1 MKPCNETADEAP
13 SLRNGSGAVAQGVSE
28 ALTRAERKARG
39 ARTRRNLTFLLIL
52 VSLGIAGYF
61 VFSGSEGHTLYTTA
75 KVIEG
80 DLTLTVTA
88 TGRLHPVNQVDVG
101 TEVSGTIESVEV
113 DFNDRVVAGQI
124 LVKLDTE
131 QLEAGYRQ
139 SKASLSLAQA
149 GVMEANATL
158 TETGNRLKRI
168 KDLIGK
174 DLSTEEE
181 LDRGVA
187 AFARAEAGLAV
198 AQAKVEQAQAQLDAD
213 RRALEKAI
221 IRSPIDGIVLE
232 RRVESGQTVAAALQT
247 PILLVLAED
256 LREMVLHVDVDE
268 ADVGQVLAG
277 QTAFFSV
284 DAYPGR
290 QFPADIRQVRFS
302 PKSLDGVVTYETL
315 LNVNNEELLLMP
327 GMTATA
333 EIGVARFRD
342 VVLIP
347 NAALRFSPREDVNT
361 ASAKTSLFNRFA
373 GRATDKPPLPTQA
386 EAGSDSRLVWV
397 LESGVPEPVPVQVG
411 ASNGVVTQILGGN
424 IKPGD
429 DLVVSMSTPV
439 L

>member
-1 MKPCNETADEAP
+1 MKD
-13 SLRNGSGAVAQGVSE
+13 GSDRDSQGISE
-28 ALTRAERKARG
+28 ALTRAEKKARS

-52 VSLGIAGYF
+52 AFLGAAGYF
-61 VFSGSEGHTLYTTA
+61 VFKSSEKQFSYTTA
-75 KVIEG
+75 KVTKG
-80 DLTLTVTA
+80 DLTLIVTA
-88 TGRLHPVNQVDVG
+88 TGRLQPVNQVDVG

-113 DFNDRVVAGQI
+113 DFNDLVVAGQI

-131 QLEAGYRQ
+131 QLEAGFRQ

-149 GVMEANATL
+149 GVLEANATL
-158 TETGNRLKRI
+158 TETGNGLKRI

-174 DLSTEEE
+174 GLSTEEE

-221 IRSPIDGIVLE
+221 IRSPIDGVVLE
-232 RRVESGQTVAAALQT
+232 RRVEPGQTVAAALQT
-247 PILLVLAED
+247 PILLVLAEN
-256 LREMVLHVDVDE
+256 LSEMVLHVDIDE

-277 QTAFFSV
+277 QTASFSV
-284 DAYPGR
+284 DAYPGK

-333 EIGVARFRD
+333 EIGVARYPD

-347 NAALRFSPREDVNT
+347 NAALRFSPRQDVST
-361 ASAKTSLFNRFA
+361 ATAKPSLFNRFA
-373 GRATDKPPLPTQA
+373 GRAAAKPQSATQP
-386 EAGSDSRLVWV
+386 ELQSDRSLVWV
-397 LESGVPEPVPVQVG
+397 LESGVPVSVPVQVG
-411 ASNGVVTQILGGN
+411 ASNGIVTQILGGN

-429 DLVVSMSTPV
+429 DLLVGMSTPV

>member
-1 MKPCNETADEAP
+1 MKD
-13 SLRNGSGAVAQGVSE
+13 GSDCDSQGIGE
-28 ALTRAERKARG
+28 ALTRAENKARS
-39 ARTRRNLTFLLIL
+39 ARTRRNFTFLLIL
-52 VSLGIAGYF
+52 VSLGAAGYF
-61 VFSGSEGHTLYTTA
+61 VFKSSEKQISYTTA
-75 KVIEG
+75 EVTKG
-80 DLTLTVTA
+80 DLTLIVTA
-88 TGRLHPVNQVDVG
+88 TGRLQPVNQVDVG

-113 DFNDRVVAGQI
+113 DFNDLVVAGQI

-131 QLEAGYRQ
+131 QLEAGFRQ

-158 TETGNRLKRI
+158 TETGNGLKRI

-174 DLSTEEE
+174 GLSTEEE

-221 IRSPIDGIVLE
+221 IRSPIDGVVLE
-232 RRVESGQTVAAALQT
+232 RRVEPGQTVAAALQT
-247 PILLVLAED
+247 PVLLVLAEN
-256 LREMVLHVDVDE
+256 LSEMVLHVDIDE

-277 QTAFFSV
+277 QTASFSV
-284 DAYPGR
+284 DAYPGK

-333 EIGVARFRD
+333 EIGVARYPD

-347 NAALRFSPREDVNT
+347 NAALRFSPRQDVST
-361 ASAKTSLFNRFA
+361 ATAKPSLFNRFA
-373 GRATDKPPLPTQA
+373 GRAAAKPQPATQP
-386 EAGSDSRLVWV
+386 ELQSDSRLVWI
-397 LESGVPEPVPVQVG
+397 LESGVPVSVPVQVG
-411 ASNGVVTQILGGN
+411 ASNGIVTQILGGN

-429 DLVVSMSTPV
+429 DLLVGMSTPV

>member
-1 MKPCNETADEAP
+1 MKD
-13 SLRNGSGAVAQGVSE
+13 GSDRDSQGISE
-28 ALTRAERKARG
+28 ALTRAENKARS
-39 ARTRRNLTFLLIL
+39 ARTRRNFTFLLIL
-52 VSLGIAGYF
+52 VSLGAAGYF
-61 VFSGSEGHTLYTTA
+61 VFKSSEKQISYTTA
-75 KVIEG
+75 KVTKG
-80 DLTLTVTA
+80 DLTLIVTA
-88 TGRLHPVNQVDVG
+88 TGRLQPVNQVDVG

-113 DFNDRVVAGQI
+113 DFNDLVVAGQI

-131 QLEAGYRQ
+131 QLEAGFRQ

-158 TETGNRLKRI
+158 TETGNGLKRI

-174 DLSTEEE
+174 GLSTEEE

-221 IRSPIDGIVLE
+221 IRSPIDGVVLE
-232 RRVESGQTVAAALQT
+232 RRVEPGQTVAAALQT
-247 PILLVLAED
+247 PVLLVLAEN
-256 LREMVLHVDVDE
+256 LSEMVLHVDIDE

-277 QTAFFSV
+277 QTASFSV
-284 DAYPGR
+284 DAYPGK

-333 EIGVARFRD
+333 EIGVARYPD

-347 NAALRFSPREDVNT
+347 NAALRFSPRQDVST
-361 ASAKTSLFNRFA
+361 ATAKPSLFNRFA
-373 GRATDKPPLPTQA
+373 GRAAAKPQPATQP
-386 EAGSDSRLVWV
+386 ELQSDSRLVWI
-397 LESGVPEPVPVQVG
+397 LESGVPVSVPVQVG
-411 ASNGVVTQILGGN
+411 ASNGIVTQTLGGN

-429 DLVVSMSTPV
+429 DLLVGVSTPV

>member
-1 MKPCNETADEAP
+1 MKD
-13 SLRNGSGAVAQGVSE
+13 GSGPVAQGISE
-28 ALTRAERKARG
+28 ALARAEKKARS
-39 ARTRRNLTFLLIL
+39 ARTRRNFSFLLIL
-52 VSLGIAGYF
+52 ACLAAAAYF
-61 VFSGSEGHTLYTTA
+61 VFKGRETQVSYTTA
-75 KVIEG
+75 KAMQG

-88 TGRLHPVNQVDVG
+88 TGRLQPVNQVDVG

-113 DFNDRVVAGQI
+113 DFNDHIAAGQI

-149 GVMEANATL
+149 GVIEANATVI
-158 TETGNRLKRI
+158 ETGNRLKRI
-168 KDLIGK
+168 KDLIAK

-198 AQAKVEQAQAQLDAD
+198 AEAKVEQAQAQLDAD

-232 RRVESGQTVAAALQT
+232 RRVEPGQTVAAALQT

-256 LREMVLHVDVDE
+256 LSEMVLHVDIDE

-277 QTAFFSV
+277 QTAFFGV
-284 DAYPGR
+284 DAYPDKR
-290 QFPADIRQVRFS
+290 FPADIRQVRFS

-315 LNVNNEELLLMP
+315 LNVDNKELLLMP

-333 EIGVARFRD
+333 EIGVASFRD
-342 VVLIP
+342 VLLVP
-347 NAALRFSPREDVNT
+347 NAALRFVPRDVVDSS
-361 ASAKTSLFNRFA
+361 SARPSLFNRFA
-373 GRATDKPPLPTQA
+373 GQETETTPPETPGGLP
-386 EAGSDSRLVWV
+386 SDSRIVWM
-397 LESGVPEPVPVQVG
+397 LESGVPVPVPVRVG
-411 ASNGVVTQILGGN
+411 ESNGIVTQILDGN

-429 DLVVSMSTPV
+429 DLVVGMSTPV

>member
-1 MKPCNETADEAP
+1 MKD
-13 SLRNGSGAVAQGVSE
+13 GSDRDSQGISE
-28 ALTRAERKARG
+28 ALTRAEKKARS

-52 VSLGIAGYF
+52 VFLGAAGYF
-61 VFSGSEGHTLYTTA
+61 VFKSSEKPLSYTTA
-75 KVIEG
+75 KVTKG
-80 DLTLTVTA
+80 DLTLIVTA
-88 TGRLHPVNQVDVG
+88 TGRLQPVNQVDVG

-113 DFNDRVVAGQI
+113 DFNDVVVAGQI

-131 QLEAGYRQ
+131 QLEAGFRQ

-149 GVMEANATL
+149 GVLEANATL
-158 TETGNRLKRI
+158 TETGNGLKRI

-174 DLSTEEE
+174 GLSTEEE

-221 IRSPIDGIVLE
+221 IRSPIDGVVLE
-232 RRVESGQTVAAALQT
+232 RRVEPGQTVAAALQT
-247 PILLVLAED
+247 PILLVLAEN
-256 LREMVLHVDVDE
+256 LSEMVLHVDIDE

-277 QTAFFSV
+277 QTASFSV
-284 DAYPGR
+284 DAYPGK

-333 EIGVARFRD
+333 EIGVARYPD

-347 NAALRFSPREDVNT
+347 NAALRFSPRRDVST
-361 ASAKTSLFNRFA
+361 ATAKPSLFNRFA
-373 GRATDKPPLPTQA
+373 GRAAAKPQSATQP
-386 EAGSDSRLVWV
+386 ELQSNRSLVWV
-397 LESGVPEPVPVQVG
+397 LESGVPVSVPVQVG
-411 ASNGVVTQILGGN
+411 ASNGIVTQILGGN

-429 DLVVSMSTPV
+429 ELLVGMSTQV

>member
-1 MKPCNETADEAP
+1 MKD
-13 SLRNGSGAVAQGVSE
+13 GSDAVALGISE
-28 ALTRAERKARG
+28 ALTRAERKARS
-39 ARTRRNLTFLLIL
+39 ARTRRNVTFLLIL
-52 VSLGIAGYF
+52 VCLGTAGYF
-61 VFSGSEGHTLYTTA
+61 VFKGSEGDTLYTTA
-75 KVIEG
+75 KAIKG
-80 DLTLTVTA
+80 DLSLTVTA
-88 TGRLHPVNQVDVG
+88 TGRLQPVNQVDVG
-101 TEVSGTIESVEV
+101 TEVSGTIQSVEV

-131 QLEAGYRQ
+131 QLEAGFRQ
-139 SKASLSLAQA
+139 SKASLSLAEA

-168 KDLIGK
+168 RDLIGR

-256 LREMVLHVDVDE
+256 LREMVLHVDIDE

-277 QTAFFSV
+277 QQATFSV
-284 DAYPGR
+284 DAYPDKE
-290 QFPADIRQVRFS
+290 FPADIRQVRFS

-315 LNVNNEELLLMP
+315 LNVDNEELLLMP

-342 VVLIP
+342 VLLVP
-347 NAALRFSPREDVNT
+347 NAALRFSPREDVSK
-361 ASAKTSLFNRFA
+361 AVSKPSLFNRFA
-373 GRATDKPPLPTQA
+373 GQAREKPPSPIRDDA
-386 EAGSDSRLVWV
+386 ASDSRLVWV
-397 LESGVPEPVPVQVG
+397 LESGVPEAVPVQVG
-411 ASNGVVTQILGGN
+411 VSDGVVTQILDGN

-429 DLVVSMSTPV
+429 DLVVSMSTSV

>member
-1 MKPCNETADEAP
+1 MKD
-13 SLRNGSGAVAQGVSE
+13 GSEVVAQGISE
-28 ALTRAERKARG
+28 ALSRAETKARG
-39 ARTRRNLTFLLIL
+39 ARSRRNFTFLLIL
-52 VSLGIAGYF
+52 VFLGAAGYF
-61 VFSGSEGHTLYTTA
+61 VFNGSESEVSYATA
-75 KVIEG
+75 KVTRG

-88 TGRLHPVNQVDVG
+88 TGRLQPVNQVDVG

-113 DFNDRVVAGQI
+113 DFNDHVITGQI

-139 SKASLSLAQA
+139 SRASLSLAQA

-158 TETGNRLKRI
+158 TETANRLKRI
-168 KDLIGK
+168 RDLIGK

-198 AQAKVEQAQAQLDAD
+198 AEAKVEQAQAQLDAD

-232 RRVESGQTVAAALQT
+232 RRVEPGQTVAAALQT
-247 PILLVLAED
+247 PILLVMAED
-256 LREMVLHVDVDE
+256 LSEMVLHVDIDE

-284 DAYPGR
+284 DAYPEK

-315 LNVNNEELLLMP
+315 LNVDNKELLLMP

-333 EIGVARFRD
+333 EIGVASFQD
-342 VVLIP
+342 ALLIP
-347 NAALRFSPREDVNT
+347 NAALRFSPREDVDIG
-361 ASAKTSLFNRFA
+361 SAKPSLFNRFA
-373 GRATDKPPLPTQA
+373 GQAREKPPSPTPDD
-386 EAGSDSRLVWV
+386 AGSDSRLVWV
-397 LESGVPEPVPVQVG
+397 LESGVPAAVPVQIGV
-411 ASNGVVTQILGGN
+411 SNGSVTQILGGN
-424 IKPGD
+424 IKEGD
-429 DLVVSMSTPV
+429 DLVVGVSTPV